1 VGPVLGGRRPWAA
14 WPLTGAAPV
23 GYGEPVEGVIEQ
35 FELDDA
41 EGPLALLCG
50 GYRSVGDL
58 PGQG

>member
-1 VGPVLGGRRPWAA
+1 VGA
-14 WPLTGAAPV
+14 WQLTGAAPV

-50 GYRSVGDL
+50 GHRSVDDL